1 MVGLVGLAF
10 ALRLFRLDFQSLWR
24 DEVDAV
30 RFACAPLADLVG
42 AFVRPGQNGP
52 LYHLLLRPWLHLAG
66 DGEFGLRF
74 FSLIWGVLAVPLT
87 FRLARRIF
95 PSLPGVACLAAL
107 LATTSPYL
115 VWYSQEGK
123 MYTLV
128 VALTLLS
135 MDRYLAALER
145 GGWGRWLAY
154 GVVTAVA
161 PYVHFLA
168 ALIIPAQGLIFF
180 ALDGPCR
187 RRGWKPWLASLA
199 VLILPYLP
207 LLVWQ
212 LPLLLHPGDTGFRF
226 VPLPEMVS
234 SLLYSY
240 SLGVTSSLPWW
251 GLAPFIGLLLA
262 AGLLWRDRLVRPLS
276 LAALFCWLLVPV
288 LGLFLISLS
297 RPLYTARYLIFVLPA
312 YLLLVAGGGMAI
324 ARRSR
329 MLAGLLVAVLLGL
342 NGWGLWLQ
350 ATTPLKADFRAATRY
365 VLSRLSPWEVVLFQI
380 PYGRY
385 SFDYYARHL
394 PPKVPG
400 AGRPSWKQ
408 PAGSYRAFLPQVLRP
423 GGEPYR
429 WAEGPYTNAGMSA
442 AELDRRMAEIAA
454 GSRAVW
460 LIATEVAL
468 WDERGLVQ
476 AWLEQHAVLRDEA
489 QWVRVAVYLYEL
501 R

>member
-24 DEVDAV
+24 DEVDAI
-30 RFACAPLADLVG
+30 RFARAPLADLLLT
-42 AFVRPGQNGP
+42 FVAPGQNGP
-52 LYHLLLRPWLHLAG
+52 LYHLLLRPWLSLAG
-66 DGEFGLRF
+66 DSEFGLRF
-74 FSLIWGVLAVPLT
+74 FSLIFGVLAVPLI
-87 FRLARRIF
+87 FRLARRLF
-95 PSLPGVACLAAL
+95 PSLPVVGWLAAL
-107 LATTSPYL
+107 LGATSPYL
-115 VWYSQEGK
+115 IWYSQEGK
-123 MYTLV
+123 MYALI
-128 VALTLLS
+128 VALILLS
-135 MDRYLAALER
+135 MDRYLAALEQ

-168 ALIIPAQGLIFF
+168 ALIIPAQGLIFL

-199 VLILPYLP
+199 VLTLPYLP

-212 LPLLLHPGDTGFRF
+212 LPLLLYPGDTGFRF

-240 SLGVTSSLPWW
+240 SLGVTSGIPWW

-288 LGLFLISLS
+288 LGLFCVSLS

-329 MLAGLLVAVLLGL
+329 MLAGLLMAVLLGL
-342 NGWGLWLQ
+342 NGWSLWLQ
-350 ATTPLKADFRAATRY
+350 ATTPLKADFRVATRY
-365 VLSRLSPWEVVLFQI
+365 VLSRLSPGEVVLFQI

-385 SFDYYARHL
+385 SFDYYARH
-394 PPKVPG
+394 
-400 AGRPSWKQ
+400 S
-408 PAGSYRAFLPQVLRP
+408 PAPTVRRAVGNYRAFLPYVAGT

-442 AELDRRMAEIAA
+442 DELDRRMVQITADC
-454 GSRAVW
+454 RAVW
-460 LIATEVAL
+460 LVATEVPL